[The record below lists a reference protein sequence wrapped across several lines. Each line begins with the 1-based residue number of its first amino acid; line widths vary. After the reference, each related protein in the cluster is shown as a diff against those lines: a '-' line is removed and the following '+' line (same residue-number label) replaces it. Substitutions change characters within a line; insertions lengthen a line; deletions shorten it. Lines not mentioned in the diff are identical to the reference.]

1 MKFLVPLFIL
11 LGFIL
16 PASAQGPETVQPTN
30 LIAFQVD
37 IQGPIGPATA
47 SYFER
52 GLEKAQEAGAQL
64 LILRMDTPGGL
75 DTSMRVI
82 NKAILSSPIPVV
94 TFVAPEGARAAS
106 AGTYILYASHIAAM
120 APATNLGAAT
130 PVQLGGFPGT
140 GGDQGDQES
149 KKGEKGKA
157 KGNKESMRAKAINDA
172 KAYIRS
178 LAEKRGR
185 NVKWAEAAVV
195 NAESLPAQEA
205 LKIGVIDLIANNTTD
220 LLKKLNGY
228 RVVVAEKEVKLQTEG
243 MGITVYP
250 PGWRFR
256 LLSVISNPNIAY
268 ILLMIGIYG
277 LIFEFMNPGF
287 IVPGVAGAICL
298 LLGLYALHVLP
309 VNYTGVALILLGIAL
324 MVTEAFVP
332 SFGALGIGGI
342 VAFVIGSL
350 MLIDTE
356 SVPGLE
362 ISRSLIA
369 TVAVVSAAFFILVV
383 GMAVRARRKKVVS
396 GSEEMIGAEGRA
408 LEDFNDEGSVF
419 IHSETW
425 RAKTPTPIKKDQPV
439 RVTGRE
445 GLLLMVEP
453 LSSQNKEE

>member
-1 MKFLVPLFIL
+1 MKFLAPLLIL
-11 LGFIL
+11 FGLAL
-16 PASAQGPETVQPTN
+16 QVSAQSPEPVKTSGP
-30 LIAFQVD
+30 LAFQVE
-37 IQGPIGPATA
+37 IQGPIGPATS

-94 TFVAPEGARAAS
+94 AFVAPEGARAAS

-130 PVQLGGFPGT
+130 PVQLGGLPGT
-140 GGDQGDQES
+140 GGEEEDKDG
-149 KKGEKGKA
+149 KKDKTGKA
-157 KGNKESMRAKAINDA
+157 KGNKESMRAKAVNDA

-178 LAEKRGR
+178 LAQKRGR
-185 NVKWAEAAVV
+185 NVKWAEQAVV
-195 NAESLPAQEA
+195 EAESLPAEEA
-205 LKIGVIDLIANNTTD
+205 LKIGVIDLIANNTDD
-220 LLKKLNGY
+220 LIKKLNGY
-228 RVVVAEKEVKLQTEG
+228 QVAVGEKELTLQTEG
-243 MGITVYP
+243 MTVSLYP

-256 LLSVISNPNIAY
+256 LLNVISNPNIAY

-277 LIFEFMNPGF
+277 LIFEFMNPGY
-287 IVPGVAGAICL
+287 IVPGVVGAICL

-332 SFGALGIGGI
+332 SFGALGIGGV

-350 MLIDTE
+350 MLMDTE

-383 GMAVRARRKKVVS
+383 GMAVRARRRKVVS

-408 LEDFNDEGSVF
+408 LEDFNDEGNVF

-425 RAKTPTPIKKDQPV
+425 RAKTNAPIFKDQRV

-445 GLLLMVEP
+445 GLLLFVEP
-453 LSSQNKEE
+453 LSSQITEE